1 MSSNLFKRLWLLSRI
16 ESTAERR
23 LVVVVLENTD
33 VGVAVSEC
41 DACVAVVDDDGD
53 RGGRF
58 DREDILRVWNR
69 CI

>member
-1 MSSNLFKRLWLLSRI
+1 LLRI
-16 ESTAERR
+16 ESTAESR

-33 VGVAVSEC
+33 DGVAVAEY

-58 DREDILRVWNR
+58 DRNDILRR
-69 CI
+69 